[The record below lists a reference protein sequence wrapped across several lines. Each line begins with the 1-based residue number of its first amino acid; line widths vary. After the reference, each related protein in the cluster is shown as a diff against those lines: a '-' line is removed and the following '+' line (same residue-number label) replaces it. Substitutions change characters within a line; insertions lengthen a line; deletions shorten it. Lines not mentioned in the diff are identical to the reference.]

1 MNTSNTSVSQKLS
14 LYHGAELAW
23 IMPLGLVG
31 VESKKHSNEVRLTD
45 DQHLHSTSS
54 QTICKMY
61 PMKLKC
67 GIEHLELLQTRP
79 QVSLPV
85 LKLHTKSLCVHTAQW
100 WYQHHNIQWWQL
112 QSLPSPR
119 NSLSRRKESHV
130 PLPRSTHVWTEMC
143 GSESILVPADGTL
156 IAVPTCSSWSGVS
169 CPYLLHGRIVVSS
182 SELQGMWLRRILE
195 EPECYL
201 PLVSLISLHHL
212 PEPHDLSTSPTGGL
226 LINN

>member
-14 LYHGAELAW
+14 LYHGTEFAW
-23 IMPLGLVG
+23 IMPLGLLG

-85 LKLHTKSLCVHTAQW
+85 LELHTKSLCVHTAQW
-100 WYQHHNIQWWQL
+100 WYQHHSIQWWQL

-156 IAVPTCSSWSGVS
+156 IALPTCSSWSGVS
-169 CPYLLHGRIVVSS
+169 CPYLLHGRTVVF
-182 SELQGMWLRRILE
+182 LRAPRHVAE
-195 EPECYL
+195 ENPRRTWML
-201 PLVSLISLHHL
+201 
-212 PEPHDLSTSPTGGL
+212 SPTGVPH
-226 LINN
+226 

>member
-1 MNTSNTSVSQKLS
+1 MEVIRKVGYGFITPHRLLWFQSNTEPLMPTQKTKLKNNLMSASCHMTYETKCRICPIDRSTQWTHQTPLYHRNS
-14 LYHGAELAW
+14 LYHGAEFAW

-85 LKLHTKSLCVHTAQW
+85 LELHTKSLCVHTAQW
-100 WYQHHNIQWWQL
+100 WYQHHSIQWWQL

-130 PLPRSTHVWTEMC
+130 SLPRSTHVWKEQC
-143 GSESILVPADGTL
+143 RS
-156 IAVPTCSSWSGVS
+156 
-169 CPYLLHGRIVVSS
+169 
-182 SELQGMWLRRILE
+182 
-195 EPECYL
+195 
-201 PLVSLISLHHL
+201 
-212 PEPHDLSTSPTGGL
+212 
-226 LINN
+226 